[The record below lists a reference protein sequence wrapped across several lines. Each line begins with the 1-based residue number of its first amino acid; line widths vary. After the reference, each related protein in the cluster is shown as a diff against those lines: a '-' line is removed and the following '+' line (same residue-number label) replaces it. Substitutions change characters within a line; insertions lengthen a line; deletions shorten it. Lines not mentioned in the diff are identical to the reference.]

1 MEVQGLSV
9 QVPLIFILVSGSI
22 LMILVASVSFTQVGL
37 HIGERRLQRL
47 MLILLQLPWKRFW
60 NEMVLLCFM
69 YARKFQQFLLLSDH
83 FCGSTLI

>member
-22 LMILVASVSFTQVGL
+22 LMILVASGSFTQVGL
-37 HIGERRLQRL
+37 HIGER
-47 MLILLQLPWKRFW
+47 RFW